1 ADFVEGVDRV
11 MEAQWRRVWPS
22 IRDFTIRIDEAR
34 GAVQGDEAWVAAPWD
49 MLGVRADG
57 TTFPRP
63 GRLTIA
69 FARRAGRW
77 LAVHTHFLLTTS
89 YSRVNPSRTPGR
101 ARDAHRRLHVQHR
114 LRDPDRGA
122 GPHGRGAP
130 LRVPLRP
137 RAHAHPREPPHAV
150 PQRRRAAARVRSHAR
165 SLRRAGPRR
174 GGHDPDPARHGDLP
188 DHRAGHDHGRQGGRQ
203 RGLRVERALPVRDR
217 RGLERRGD
225 GAPRDRPQDALQATR
240 RAGAR
245 HEADLD
251 EGGGRVSREVRELRP
266 DLDVAEAR
274 AEAPPADPPRRR
286 EWPHAA
292 AGRGLL
298 RRLVPPRARGR
309 RDLHGARGPQ
319 GARGP
324 RGARHEDDLRLRLRR
339 QARGGR
345 ARPARGGRRDARNSQ
360 VAVGAARPGA
370 AAPGSVR
377 QARPVSLDLP
387 AWAAE
392 LLHESRV
399 ARLGTADHAGR
410 PLVVPVCY
418 AFDGRACF
426 SAIDAKPKRVAGR
439 DLRRVRNIEQN
450 PHVSLVVDRYD
461 EDWSRLAWVI
471 VEGRAAVVTEGCVRA
486 LAVALLRA
494 ECAQL

>member
-122 GPHGRGAP
+122 GPRGRGAP
-130 LRVPLRP
+130 LRVPVRP
-137 RAHAHPREPPHAV
+137 RAHAHPREPPHTV

-188 DHRAGHDHGRQGGRQ
+188 DHRAGHDHDRQGGGE
-203 RGLRVERALPVRDR
+203 RGLRVERALPARDR
-217 RGLERRGD
+217 RGL
-225 GAPRDRPQDALQATR
+225 
-240 RAGAR
+240 
-245 HEADLD
+245 ADL
-251 EGGGRVSREVRELRP
+251 
-266 DLDVAEAR
+266 
-274 AEAPPADPPRRR
+274 
-286 EWPHAA
+286 
-292 AGRGLL
+292 
-298 RRLVPPRARGR
+298 RGR
-309 RDLHGARGPQ
+309 
-319 GARGP
+319 
-324 RGARHEDDLRLRLRR
+324 
-339 QARGGR
+339 
-345 ARPARGGRRDARNSQ
+345 
-360 VAVGAARPGA
+360 AAR
-370 AAPGSVR
+370 
-377 QARPVSLDLP
+377 
-387 AWAAE
+387 
-392 LLHESRV
+392 
-399 ARLGTADHAGR
+399 
-410 PLVVPVCY
+410 
-418 AFDGRACF
+418 
-426 SAIDAKPKRVAGR
+426 AGR
-439 DLRRVRNIEQN
+439 DMKTISVSVFGAKPEAAALDRLEAAGVTRAILRLPSEPHDRVLPLLDQYAK
-450 PHVSLVVDRYD
+450 LVR
-461 EDWSRLAWVI
+461 
-471 VEGRAAVVTEGCVRA
+471 
-486 LAVALLRA
+486 
-494 ECAQL
+494 